1 MLLGKPTIGTDYSG
15 NTDFLTAA
23 TGYPVPYELVPVG
36 AGEYPDHGGQVWAEP
51 DVAAAARAMASIVD
65 DPAAAEARAATGQ
78 AFIKTHHSLAAV
90 GRQMRDRLVTLGL
103 L

>member
-1 MLLGKPTIGTDYSG
+1 MSRCALGP
-15 NTDFLTAA
+15 AA
-23 TGYPVPYELVPVG
+23 FAGRTNILRPFWELSN
-36 AGEYPDHGGQVWAEP
+36 AGEYPDHAGQVWAEP

-65 DPAAAEARAATGQ
+65 DPAAAEVRASAGQ

-90 GRQMRDRLVTLGL
+90 GGQMRDRLVTLGL